1 MAEVYIP
8 NRDLIKNLKWNT
20 GTSGSPTYTAVCTTS
35 EIGIDIDLETK
46 DWYVFCDAL
55 QRRLVTGGSVT
66 LSGTIKLDVNNAAE
80 MDMLGTIHT
89 MIASGTIA
97 QFNNKSIQFDLLTS
111 YTSDTLTYTT
121 YTANVNVSFSDL
133 GGAAEDEAEFSF
145 EMTLIGTAT
154 TTASV

>member
-20 GTSGSPTYTAVCTTS
+20 GTSSKPEYTNVCTTS

-55 QRRLVTGGSVT
+55 QRKLVTGGSVT
-66 LSGTIKLDVNNAAE
+66 LSGTVKLDVNNTAE

-97 QFNNKSIQFDLLTS
+97 QFNNKSIQFDLLS
-111 YTSDTLTYTT
+111 AYTSDTLTYTT

-154 TTASV
+154 TG

>member
-20 GTSGSPTYTAVCTTS
+20 GTSSNPTYTNVCTTS
-35 EIGIDIDLETK
+35 EVGIDIDLETK

-97 QFNNKSIQFDLLTS
+97 QFNNKSIQFDLLS
-111 YTSDTLTYTT
+111 AYTSDTLTYTT

-154 TTASV
+154 TS

>member
-20 GTSGSPTYTAVCTTS
+20 GTTSNPAYTNVCTTS

-66 LSGTIKLDVNNAAE
+66 LSGTIKLDVNNTAE

-111 YTSDTLTYTT
+111 YTTDTLTYTT

-133 GGAAEDEAEFSF
+133 GGVAEDEAEFSF

-154 TTASV
+154 TTGSL

>member
-20 GTSGSPTYTAVCTTS
+20 GTSSNPTYTNVCTTS
-35 EIGIDIDLETK
+35 EVGIDIDLETK

-66 LSGTIKLDVNNAAE
+66 LSGTIKLDVNNTAE

-97 QFNNKSIQFDLLTS
+97 QFNNKSIQFDLLS
-111 YTSDTLTYTT
+111 AYTSDTLTYTT

-154 TTASV
+154 TS

>member
-20 GTSGSPTYTAVCTTS
+20 GTTSNPTYTNVCTTS
-35 EIGIDIDLETK
+35 EVGIDIDLETK
-46 DWYVFCDAL
+46 DWYTFCDAL

-89 MIASGTIA
+89 MIANGTIA
-97 QFNNKSIQFDLLTS
+97 QFNNKSIQFDLLS
-111 YTSDTLTYTT
+111 AYTSDTLTYTT

-154 TTASV
+154 TS

>member
-20 GTSGSPTYTAVCTTS
+20 GTTASPTYTSVCTTS
-35 EIGIDIDLETK
+35 EVGIDIDLETK

-66 LSGTIKLDVNNAAE
+66 LSGTVKLDVNNAAE

-111 YTSDTLTYTT
+111 YSSDTLTYTT

-154 TTASV
+154 TTASL

>member
-20 GTSGSPTYTAVCTTS
+20 GTTSSPTYTNVCTTS

-55 QRRLVTGGSVT
+55 QRKLVTGGSVT
-66 LSGTIKLDVNNAAE
+66 LSGTVKLDVNNTAE

-97 QFNNKSIQFDLLTS
+97 QFNNKSIQFDLLS
-111 YTSDTLTYTT
+111 AYTSDTLTYTT

-154 TTASV
+154 AGS

>member
-20 GTSGSPTYTAVCTTS
+20 GTSANPTYTNVCTTS

-46 DWYVFCDAL
+46 DWYVCCDAL

-66 LSGTIKLDVNNAAE
+66 LSGTIKLDVDNAAE

-89 MIASGTIA
+89 MIGSGTIA
-97 QFNNKSIQFDLLTS
+97 QFNNKSIKFDLLSS
-111 YTSDTLTYTT
+111 YSSDTLTYTT
-121 YTANVNVSFSDL
+121 YTADVNVSFSDL

-154 TTASV
+154 AG

>member
-20 GTSGSPTYTAVCTTS
+20 GTTANPSYTAVCTTS

-46 DWYVFCDAL
+46 DWYVYCDAL
-55 QRRLVTGGSVT
+55 QRKLVTGGAVT

-97 QFNNKSIQFDLLTS
+97 QFNNKKIQFDLLTS

-121 YTANVNVSFSDL
+121 YTADVNVSFSDL

-154 TTASV
+154 SSSI

>member
-20 GTSGSPTYTAVCTTS
+20 GTTASPTYTNVCTTS
-35 EIGIDIDLETK
+35 EVGIDIDLETK

-55 QRRLVTGGSVT
+55 QRKLVTGGSVT
-66 LSGTIKLDVNNAAE
+66 LSGTVKLDVNNAAE

-97 QFNNKSIQFDLLTS
+97 QFNNKSIQFDLLS
-111 YTSDTLTYTT
+111 AYTSDTLTYTT

-154 TTASV
+154 AGQ

>member
-20 GTSGSPTYTAVCTTS
+20 GTSSSPTYTDVCTTS

-55 QRRLVTGGSVT
+55 QRKLVTGGSVT

-89 MIASGTIA
+89 MITSGTIA
-97 QFNNKSIQFDLLTS
+97 QFNNKSIKFDLLS
-111 YTSDTLTYTT
+111 AYTSDTLTYTT

-154 TTASV
+154 AG

>member
-20 GTSGSPTYTAVCTTS
+20 GTTSNPEYTNVCTTS

-55 QRRLVTGGSVT
+55 QRKLVTGGSVT
-66 LSGTIKLDVNNAAE
+66 LSGTVKLDVNNTAE

-97 QFNNKSIQFDLLTS
+97 QFNNKSIKFDLLS
-111 YTSDTLTYTT
+111 AYTSDTLTYTT

-154 TTASV
+154 AGS

>member
-20 GTSGSPTYTAVCTTS
+20 GTTSNPTYTNICTTS
-35 EIGIDIDLETK
+35 EVGIDIDLETK

-55 QRRLVTGGSVT
+55 QRKLVTGGSVT
-66 LSGTIKLDVNNAAE
+66 LSGTVKLDVNNEAE

-97 QFNNKSIQFDLLTS
+97 QFNNKSIKFDLLS
-111 YTSDTLTYTT
+111 AYTSDTLTYTT

-154 TTASV
+154 AG

>member
-20 GTSGSPTYTAVCTTS
+20 GTSSSPTYTNVCTTS

-55 QRRLVTGGSVT
+55 QRKLVTGGSVT
-66 LSGTIKLDVNNAAE
+66 LSGTVKLDVNNEAE

-97 QFNNKSIQFDLLTS
+97 QFNNKSIKFDLLS
-111 YTSDTLTYTT
+111 AYTSDTLTYTT

-154 TTASV
+154 AGS

>member
-20 GTSGSPTYTAVCTTS
+20 GTSSNSEYTNVCTTS

-55 QRRLVTGGSVT
+55 QRKLVTGGSVT
-66 LSGTIKLDVNNAAE
+66 LSGTVKLDVNNTAE

-97 QFNNKSIQFDLLTS
+97 QFNNKSIKFDLLS
-111 YTSDTLTYTT
+111 AYTSDTLTYTT

-154 TTASV
+154 AGS

>member
-20 GTSGSPTYTAVCTTS
+20 GTSGTPVYTNICTTS

-46 DWYVFCDAL
+46 DWYVYCDAL

-66 LSGTIKLDVNNAAE
+66 LSGTIKLDVNNTAE

-111 YTSDTLTYTT
+111 YSSDTLTYTT

-154 TTASV
+154 TS

>member
-20 GTSGSPTYTAVCTTS
+20 GTSSSPTYTNVCTTS
-35 EIGIDIDLETK
+35 EIGIDIELETK

>member
-20 GTSGSPTYTAVCTTS
+20 GTSANPTYTAVCTTS

-55 QRRLVTGGSVT
+55 QRKLVTGGSVT
-66 LSGTIKLDVNNAAE
+66 LSGTIKLDVNNSAE

-97 QFNNKSIQFDLLTS
+97 QFNNKSIKFDLLSS
-111 YTSDTLTYTT
+111 YSSDTLTYTT
-121 YTANVNVSFSDL
+121 YTADVNVSFSDL

-154 TTASV
+154 AG

>member
-20 GTSGSPTYTAVCTTS
+20 GTSSKPEYTNVCTTS
-35 EIGIDIDLETK
+35 EVGIDIDLETK

-55 QRRLVTGGSVT
+55 KRKLVTGGSVT
-66 LSGTIKLDVNNAAE
+66 LSGTVKLDVNNAAE

-97 QFNNKSIQFDLLTS
+97 QFNNKSIQFDLLS
-111 YTSDTLTYTT
+111 AYTSDTLTYTT

-154 TTASV
+154 ASA

>member
-20 GTSGSPTYTAVCTTS
+20 GTTSSPTYTNVCTTS
-35 EIGIDIDLETK
+35 EVGIDIDLETK

-55 QRRLVTGGSVT
+55 QRKLVTGGSVT
-66 LSGTIKLDVNNAAE
+66 LSGTVKLDVNNEAE

-97 QFNNKSIQFDLLTS
+97 QFNNKSIKFDLLS
-111 YTSDTLTYTT
+111 AYTSDTLTYTT

-154 TTASV
+154 AG

>member
-20 GTSGSPTYTAVCTTS
+20 GTTSNPTYTNICTTS

-46 DWYVFCDAL
+46 DWYVYCDAL

-66 LSGTIKLDVNNAAE
+66 LSGTIKLDVNNTAE
-80 MDMLGTIHT
+80 MDMFGTIHT

-97 QFNNKSIQFDLLTS
+97 QFNNKSIKFDLLS
-111 YTSDTLTYTT
+111 AYTSDTLTYTT
-121 YTANVNVSFSDL
+121 YTADVNVSFSDL

-154 TTASV
+154 AG

>member
-20 GTSGSPTYTAVCTTS
+20 GTSSSPTYTNVCTTS

-55 QRRLVTGGSVT
+55 QRKLVTGGSVT

-97 QFNNKSIQFDLLTS
+97 QFNNKSIKFDLLS
-111 YTSDTLTYTT
+111 AYTSDTLTYTT
-121 YTANVNVSFSDL
+121 YTADVNVSFSDL

-154 TTASV
+154 AG

>member
-20 GTSGSPTYTAVCTTS
+20 GTTSSPSYTNVCTTS
-35 EIGIDIDLETK
+35 EVGIDIDLETK

-66 LSGTIKLDVNNAAE
+66 LSGTIKLDVNNTAE

-97 QFNNKSIQFDLLTS
+97 QFNNKSIQFDLLS
-111 YTSDTLTYTT
+111 AYTSDTLTYTT

-145 EMTLIGTAT
+145 EMTLIGTAK
-154 TTASV
+154 AGS

>member
-20 GTSGSPTYTAVCTTS
+20 GTSSSPTYTNVCTTS
-35 EIGIDIDLETK
+35 EVGIDIDLETK

-55 QRRLVTGGSVT
+55 QRKLVTGGSVT
-66 LSGTIKLDVNNAAE
+66 LSGTVKLDVNNTAE

-97 QFNNKSIQFDLLTS
+97 QFNNKTIQFDLLTS

-154 TTASV
+154 TS

>member
-20 GTSGSPTYTAVCTTS
+20 GTSANPTYTNVCTTS
-35 EIGIDIDLETK
+35 EVGIDIDLETK
-46 DWYVFCDAL
+46 DWYVYCDAL

-97 QFNNKSIQFDLLTS
+97 QFNNKSIQFDLLS
-111 YTSDTLTYTT
+111 AYTTDTLTYTT

-145 EMTLIGTAT
+145 EMTLIGAAT
-154 TTASV
+154 SSSI

>member
-20 GTSGSPTYTAVCTTS
+20 GTTANPTYTAVCTTS

-55 QRRLVTGGSVT
+55 QRKLVTGGSVT
-66 LSGTIKLDVNNAAE
+66 LSGTIKLDVNNSAE

-97 QFNNKSIQFDLLTS
+97 QFNNKSIQFDLLSS
-111 YTSDTLTYTT
+111 YSSDTLTYTT
-121 YTANVNVSFSDL
+121 YTADVNVSFSDL

-145 EMTLIGTAT
+145 EMTLIGKAT

>member
-20 GTSGSPTYTAVCTTS
+20 GTSSKPEYTNVCTTS

-55 QRRLVTGGSVT
+55 KRKLVTGGSVT

-97 QFNNKSIQFDLLTS
+97 QFNNKSIKFDLLS
-111 YTSDTLTYTT
+111 AYTSDTLTYTT

-154 TTASV
+154 AG

>member
-20 GTSGSPTYTAVCTTS
+20 GTSSSPTYTNVCTTS
-35 EIGIDIDLETK
+35 EVGIDIDLETK

-55 QRRLVTGGSVT
+55 QRKLVTGGSVT
-66 LSGTIKLDVNNAAE
+66 LSGTVKLDVNNEAE

-97 QFNNKSIQFDLLTS
+97 QFNNKSIKFDLLS
-111 YTSDTLTYTT
+111 AYTSDTLTYTT

-154 TTASV
+154 AG

>member
-20 GTSGSPTYTAVCTTS
+20 GTSSKPEYTNICTTS

-55 QRRLVTGGSVT
+55 QRKLVTGGSVT
-66 LSGTIKLDVNNAAE
+66 LSGTVKLDVNNTAE

-97 QFNNKSIQFDLLTS
+97 QFNNKSIQFDLLS
-111 YTSDTLTYTT
+111 AYTSDTLTYTT

-154 TTASV
+154 AGS

>member
-20 GTSGSPTYTAVCTTS
+20 GTTSNPTYTNVCTTS
-35 EIGIDIDLETK
+35 EVGIDIDLETK
-46 DWYVFCDAL
+46 DWYTFCDAL

-66 LSGTIKLDVNNAAE
+66 LSGTIKLDVNNTAE

-97 QFNNKSIQFDLLTS
+97 QFNNKSIQFDLLS
-111 YTSDTLTYTT
+111 AYTSDTLTYTT

-154 TTASV
+154 TS

>member
-20 GTSGSPTYTAVCTTS
+20 GTSSSPTYTAVCTTS

-55 QRRLVTGGSVT
+55 QRKLVTGGSVT
-66 LSGTIKLDVNNAAE
+66 LSGTIKLDVNNSAE
-80 MDMLGTIHT
+80 MGMLGTIHT

-97 QFNNKSIQFDLLTS
+97 QFNNKSIQFDLLSS
-111 YTSDTLTYTT
+111 YSSDTLTYTT
-121 YTANVNVSFSDL
+121 YTADVNVSFSDL

-154 TTASV
+154 ASA

>member
-20 GTSGSPTYTAVCTTS
+20 GTSSKPEYTNVCTTS

-55 QRRLVTGGSVT
+55 KRKLVTGGSVT
-66 LSGTIKLDVNNAAE
+66 LSGTVKLDVNNTAE

-97 QFNNKSIQFDLLTS
+97 QFNNKSIKFDLLS
-111 YTSDTLTYTT
+111 AYTSDTLTYTT

-154 TTASV
+154 TG

>member
-20 GTSGSPTYTAVCTTS
+20 GTTSNPTYTNVCTTS
-35 EIGIDIDLETK
+35 EVGIDIDLETK
-46 DWYVFCDAL
+46 DWYTFCDAL

-97 QFNNKSIQFDLLTS
+97 QFNNKSIQFDLLS
-111 YTSDTLTYTT
+111 AYTSDTLTYTT

-154 TTASV
+154 TS

>member
-20 GTSGSPTYTAVCTTS
+20 GTTSNPTYTNVCTTS

-66 LSGTIKLDVNNAAE
+66 LSGTIKLDVNNTAE

-97 QFNNKSIQFDLLTS
+97 QFNNKSIQFDLLS
-111 YTSDTLTYTT
+111 AYTSDTLTYTT

-154 TTASV
+154 TS

>member
-20 GTSGSPTYTAVCTTS
+20 GTSANPTYTNVCTTS

-46 DWYVFCDAL
+46 DWYVYCDAL

-66 LSGTIKLDVNNAAE
+66 LSGTIKLDVDNAAE

-97 QFNNKSIQFDLLTS
+97 QFNNKSIKFDLLSS
-111 YTSDTLTYTT
+111 YSSDTLTYTT
-121 YTANVNVSFSDL
+121 YTADVNVSFSDL

-154 TTASV
+154 AG

>member
-20 GTSGSPTYTAVCTTS
+20 GTTSSPTYTNVCTTS
-35 EIGIDIDLETK
+35 EVGIDIDLETK
-46 DWYVFCDAL
+46 DWYTFCDAL
-55 QRRLVTGGSVT
+55 QRKLVTGGSVT
-66 LSGTIKLDVNNAAE
+66 LSGTIKLDVNNEAE

-89 MIASGTIA
+89 MIASGTIS
-97 QFNNKSIQFDLLTS
+97 QFNNKSIKFDLLS
-111 YTSDTLTYTT
+111 AYTSDTLTYTT

-154 TTASV
+154 AG

>member
-8 NRDLIKNLKWNT
+8 NRDLIKNLIWNT
-20 GTSGSPTYTAVCTTS
+20 GTSSNPEYTNVCTTS

-55 QRRLVTGGSVT
+55 LRILVTGGSVT
-66 LSGTIKLDVNNAAE
+66 LSGTVKLDVNNTAE

-97 QFNNKSIQFDLLTS
+97 QFNNKSIKFDLLS
-111 YTSDTLTYTT
+111 AYTSDTLTYTT

-154 TTASV
+154 AGS

>member
-20 GTSGSPTYTAVCTTS
+20 GTSSSPTYTNVCTTS

-55 QRRLVTGGSVT
+55 QRKLVTGGSVT
-66 LSGTIKLDVNNAAE
+66 LSGTVKLDVNNEAE

-89 MIASGTIA
+89 MIANGTIA
-97 QFNNKSIQFDLLTS
+97 QFNNKSIKFDLLS
-111 YTSDTLTYTT
+111 AYTSDTLTYTT

-154 TTASV
+154 AGQ